1 MRQAIQTKFLGPTNH
16 RPARVK
22 AWADAGSVVVS
33 WDYSLGVPD
42 NHEAAAVA
50 LAKKLGWPL
59 RLSGGS
65 LPGSGYV
72 FVQA

>member
-1 MRQAIQTKFLGPTNH
+1 MRQAIQTKFMGPTNY

-33 WDYSLGVPD
+33 WDHALGVEG
-42 NHEAAAVA
+42 NHCAAAA
-50 LAKKLGWPL
+50 TLCKKLGWPVAL
-59 RLSGGS
+59 LGGS